1 MAGLFRRIFR
11 VAQSEAH
18 AVVDKIEDPVKM
30 TEQGIRE
37 LRADL
42 AKSIQALAQVKA
54 VTVRLR
60 KDGEDQLR
68 QAQEYER
75 KAMALLQRAQAGDLD
90 MAEAE
95 RLATE
100 ALNRKQEFEA
110 RGKQLLADYQRQQQ
124 QTDALQAK
132 VQKLQATITRYENEL
147 VTLRGRAQA
156 AEATKKI
163 NKQLSGVDPSGT
175 IAMLEK
181 MKERVNQ
188 TEAEAEAYGQI
199 AEATTSIDDQ
209 INKVLA
215 EPSRAAASDS
225 LLELKRKMG
234 MLPPADP
241 VSSTSSSSTASSTS
255 AS

>member
-1 MAGLFRRIFR
+1 
-11 VAQSEAH
+11 
-18 AVVDKIEDPVKM
+18 
-30 TEQGIRE
+30 
-37 LRADL
+37 
-42 AKSIQALAQVKA
+42 
-54 VTVRLR
+54 
-60 KDGEDQLR
+60 
-68 QAQEYER
+68 
-75 KAMALLQRAQAGDLD
+75 
-90 MAEAE
+90 
-95 RLATE
+95 
-100 ALNRKQEFEA
+100 
-110 RGKQLLADYQRQQQ
+110 
-124 QTDALQAK
+124 LQAK

-241 VSSTSSSSTASSTS
+241 ASSTSSSSTASSTS